1 MGDEI
6 DMLKGNVWD
15 EYIKPSK
22 IWGNV
27 YFVGIRAVSTHLIN
41 TNEGLIII
49 DPGYSESLHIIVDN
63 IWELGF
69 KPKDIKYIVVS
80 HAHLDHMDSVSAL
93 AAMTGAKTFIGKDD
107 LPLLTGELYH
117 YPIKTFKPH
126 VLLEDGDIITLG
138 NTSIK
143 CVSTPGHTDGTM
155 SFFFD
160 ATDGEKTY
168 RAGMFGGAG
177 SNTLRKDFMIEHNL
191 PFSNRQKMID
201 SINKIKNEKIELFL
215 GNHLENN
222 KTEEK
227 LSILKD
233 SKINP
238 FIENSQK
245 EWDAFLEKR
254 LELINKIIDEN
265 L

>member
-1 MGDEI
+1 MPN
-6 DMLKGNVWD
+6 GNIWE
-15 EYIKPSK
+15 EYIEPSK

-27 YFVGIRAVSTHLIN
+27 YFVGIRAVSTHLID
-41 TNEGLIII
+41 TGEGLIII
-49 DPGYSESLHIIVDN
+49 DPGYAESLHVIVNN

-69 KPKDIKYIVVS
+69 RPKDIKYIVVS
-80 HAHLDHMDSVSAL
+80 HAHSDHMDSVSAL
-93 AAMTGAKTFIGKDD
+93 ASMTGAKTFIGKDD
-107 LPLLTGELYH
+107 LPLLTGKMYH
-117 YPIKTFKPH
+117 YPIKSFKPD
-126 VLLEDGDIITLG
+126 VLLEDGDTITLG
-138 NTSIK
+138 NTTIK

-177 SNTLRKDFMIEHNL
+177 RNTLYKDFLTEHNL

-201 SINKIKNEKIELFL
+201 SIQKIKNEEVELFL
-215 GNHLENN
+215 GNHLQDN

-227 LSILKD
+227 LSMLKD
-233 SKINP
+233 SIINP
-238 FIENSQK
+238 FIENSRA
-245 EWDAFLEKR
+245 EWKSHLEKR
-254 LELINKIIDEN
+254 IELIREIIDKD